1 MPRMTT
7 VRTPLR
13 ESEERRRRA
22 LRVALI
28 TLAWVGAGGCAE
40 FGYNRIRLGQ
50 EQREYEAVFP
60 ADKTRRTPDTLCY
73 VERSA
78 LGQTDAMVVLL
89 TRDRRVAGKLHAR
102 HIERDFGFRAETE
115 YRLSGEL
122 DLALIH
128 LGLTGP
134 IDALR
139 AVADELTTAQD
150 DAFVREAHGWVAG
163 GLVRLVQHWP
173 HAGDAGPA
181 YPRLADTL
189 EHIPAGGESRITVR
203 PGGRLSVEYG
213 HVVQR

>member
-1 MPRMTT
+1 MARMTRVCT
-7 VRTPLR
+7 PSPQPGPRRPWPVRF
-13 ESEERRRRA
+13 
-22 LRVALI
+22 ALI
-28 TLAWVGAGGCAE
+28 VFAWVATGGCAE
-40 FGYNRIRLGQ
+40 FGYNRIQLGQ
-50 EQREYEAVFP
+50 EQREYEAAFP
-60 ADKTRRTPDTLCY
+60 ADKTRRTPDTLCC

-122 DLALIH
+122 DLTLIH
-128 LGLTGP
+128 LGMAGP

-139 AVADELTTAQD
+139 AVADELTAAQD
-150 DAFVREAHGWVAG
+150 DAFVRAAQGWVAG
-163 GLVRLVQHWP
+163 GLVRLVQQWP

-181 YPRLADTL
+181 YPRLADIL
-189 EHIPAGGESRITVR
+189 EHIPAGGEARITVR